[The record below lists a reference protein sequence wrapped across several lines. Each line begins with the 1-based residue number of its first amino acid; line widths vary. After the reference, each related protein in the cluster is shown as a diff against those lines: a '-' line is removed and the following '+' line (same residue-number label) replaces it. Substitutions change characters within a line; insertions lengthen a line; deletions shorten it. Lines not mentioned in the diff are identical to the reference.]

1 MISGGNQI
9 ISRTFRRGTGQN
21 RSRDL
26 HEVQSIHSL
35 TQFCH
40 DLASHH
46 DIFLHVRISQ
56 IQVTVFQTCIL
67 VCILGLINFKGK
79 CIVNTLSQNLDLI
92 GYYLDLTGR
101 QISIFA
107 GTLSYYTFHGDG
119 GFLVDA
125 IHDIHH
131 FLGLYYQLGGSVEI
145 TQNDKTEIF
154 ADFSHVLEPANQCDS
169 LTDVADPKFITVM
182 CSGLNHCFCSLSVA
196 FISLILPYR
205 IPRILRSLPYSAVP
219 SGISCSCSCG
229 LPVPGYRPYGLPA
242 PVQSLHTTFR
252 H

>member
-1 MISGGNQI
+1 MISGRNQI
-9 ISRTFRRGTGQN
+9 ISCTFRRRTGQD

-26 HEVQSIHSL
+26 HEVQRIHSL
-35 TQFCH
+35 TQFRH

-56 IQVTVFQTCIL
+56 IQVTIFQTGIL
-67 VCILGLINFKGK
+67 VCILGLIDLKGK
-79 CIVNTLSQNLDLI
+79 CIVNTFSQDLNLI
-92 GYYLDLTGR
+92 GHYFDLTGG
-101 QISIFA
+101 QICIFA
-107 GTLSYYTFHGDG
+107 GTLSYHTFHGDG

-145 TQNDKTEIF
+145 TQNDKAEIL
-154 ADFSHVLEPANQCDS
+154 ADFSHVLEPADQSDS
-169 LTDVADPKFITVM
+169 LTDVADPKFITIM
-182 CSGLNHCFCSLSVA
+182 CSGLNHCLCSLSVA

-219 SGISCSCSCG
+219 SGTSCSCSCG

-242 PVQSLHTTFR
+242 PVRSLHTVFHR
-252 H
+252 

>member
-9 ISRTFRRGTGQN
+9 ISCTFRRRTGQD

-56 IQVTVFQTCIL
+56 IQVTVFQTGIL
-67 VCILGLINFKGK
+67 VCILGLIDFKGK
-79 CIVNTLSQNLDLI
+79 CIVNTFSQNLDLVWH
-92 GYYLDLTGR
+92 YFNLTGG

-107 GTLSYYTFHGDG
+107 GTLSDHTFHGDG
-119 GFLVDA
+119 GLLVDA

-131 FLGLYYQLGGSVEI
+131 FLGLYYQLSGSVEI

-154 ADFSHVLEPANQCDS
+154 ADFSHVLEPADQCDS

-182 CSGLNHCFCSLSVA
+182 CSGLNHCFCSFVCYFYLFNS
-196 FISLILPYR
+196 SL
-205 IPRILRSLPYSAVP
+205 
-219 SGISCSCSCG
+219 
-229 LPVPGYRPYGLPA
+229 
-242 PVQSLHTTFR
+242 
-252 H
+252 